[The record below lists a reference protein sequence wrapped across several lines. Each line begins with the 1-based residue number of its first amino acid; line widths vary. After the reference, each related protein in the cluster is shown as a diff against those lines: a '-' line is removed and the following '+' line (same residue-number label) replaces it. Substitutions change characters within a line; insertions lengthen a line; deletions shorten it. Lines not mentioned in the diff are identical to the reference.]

1 VLRGVVSQRLLPRAG
16 GGRIAA
22 VEVMISN
29 NRIAELIRENK
40 PEYIPEAIAEGAFF
54 DMQTLS
60 AALIDRVL
68 AGDVDREIAANAAPN
83 RHDFEIA
90 LERALKEQA
99 VAAAAAAAAEEDA
112 EDEVPAVVTVP
123 ASQAPDPA
131 GSLRLA

>member
-1 VLRGVVSQRLLPRAG
+1 MVA
-16 GGRIAA
+16 
-22 VEVMISN
+22 N

-68 AGDVDREIAANAAPN
+68 AGDVDREVAANAAPN

-90 LERALKEQA
+90 LERALKEQVVA
-99 VAAAAAAAAEEDA
+99 VAAAASAEDP
-112 EDEVPAVVTVP
+112 EDEVPAVVTTS
-123 ASQAPDPA
+123 ASQARDPS
-131 GSLRLA
+131 GSLRLV